1 MIYII
6 EGSVFIENV
15 EEFLQKLKK
24 TSTEKNAVLQALD
37 ADKLAGEEHVRFAV
51 EKAIRSFETKR
62 NIANELAK
70 EIMLYA
76 SGSRQISRA
85 MKLGIHKGLNNIVL
99 VAVGDNLHASVF
111 SDLPEIEQK
120 PVLRY
125 DHSKKKAL
133 MDAFGITEE
142 EIEAAGEEKI
152 PLLVLERVAL
162 VDVIK

>member
-24 TSTEKNAVLQALD
+24 TGTEKNAVLQALD
-37 ADKLAGEEHVRFAV
+37 ADRLAGEEHVRFAV

-70 EIMLYA
+70 EILLYA

-85 MKLGIHKGLNNIVL
+85 MKLGIHNGSNNIVL
-99 VAVGDNLHASVF
+99 VAVGDNLEASVF
-111 SDLPEIEQK
+111 NFAEIEQK

-125 DHSKKKAL
+125 DISKKMLL
-133 MDAFGITEE
+133 MDAFGITGE

-152 PLLVLERVAL
+152 PDLVIERVAL

>member
-1 MIYII
+1 MLYFI
-6 EGSVFIENV
+6 EGSVFIGNV

-24 TSTEKNAVLQALD
+24 TSKENNAVLQALD
-37 ADKLAGEEHVRFAV
+37 ADRLAGEEHVRFAV

-70 EIMLYA
+70 EILLYA

-85 MKLGIHKGLNNIVL
+85 MKLGIHKGSNNLVL
-99 VAVGDNLHASVF
+99 VAVGDNLEASVF
-111 SDLPEIEQK
+111 SNLDEIEQK

-125 DHSKKKAL
+125 DNSKKEAL
-133 MDAFGITEE
+133 MEAFGITEE

-152 PLLVLERVAL
+152 PDLVIERVAL
-162 VDVIK
+162 LDVIK